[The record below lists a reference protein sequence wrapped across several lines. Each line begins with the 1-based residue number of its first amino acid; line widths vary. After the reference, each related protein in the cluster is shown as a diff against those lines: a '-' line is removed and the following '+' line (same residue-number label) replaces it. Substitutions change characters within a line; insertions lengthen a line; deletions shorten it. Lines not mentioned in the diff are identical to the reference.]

1 MNKVFGIGLSRT
13 GTASLNQALTL
24 LGYRA
29 VHFPAD
35 ETTQEEFYAFLASP
49 SETLRLTVLKY
60 WDAIT
65 DTPTCCVFE
74 ALDKSYPDSKF
85 ILTIREKEAWLHSC
99 ERYWNEVLMPM
110 IRADPDHPDNR
121 YIRFINKTLFGIE
134 NFDREVFSSVYDT
147 YNNKVMQHFRE
158 RKGALL
164 LLNICAGEGWDKLV
178 PFLGTPFPHEN
189 RMQDIQDKKQSDT
202 GNASE
207 H

>member
-24 LGYRA
+24 LGYCA
-29 VHFPAD
+29 VHYPAD
-35 ETTQEEFYAFLASP
+35 KTTQDEYYAYFASP
-49 SETLRLTVLKY
+49 SETIHLTVLKY

-65 DTPTCCVFE
+65 DTPACCIFE
-74 ALDKSYPDSKF
+74 VLDKSYPDSKF

-99 ERYWNEVLMPM
+99 ERYWKEMLIPM
-110 IRADPDHPDNR
+110 IQSDPDHPDNR
-121 YIRFINKTLFGIE
+121 YIRFINKRLYGIE
-134 NFDREVFSSVYDT
+134 DFDREVFSSVYDT

-178 PFLGTPFPHEN
+178 PFLGIPFPHEN
-189 RMQDIQDKKQSDT
+189 RAQDIQDKKQSDT

-207 H
+207 R